1 MGNWKQLTVGI
12 ARGAEA
18 DRGFCINGH
27 AFVAGAK
34 FQQIAADV
42 C

>member
-1 MGNWKQLTVGI
+1 MGNGQKLTVGI
-12 ARGAEA
+12 ARGTKA
-18 DRGFCINGH
+18 DRSVCINGH